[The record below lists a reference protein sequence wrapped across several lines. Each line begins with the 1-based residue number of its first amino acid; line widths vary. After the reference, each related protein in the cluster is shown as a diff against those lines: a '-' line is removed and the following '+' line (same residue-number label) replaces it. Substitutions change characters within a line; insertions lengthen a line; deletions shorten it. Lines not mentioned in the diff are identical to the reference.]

1 MRPQALR
8 RRTARQ
14 FAQHVLDAAAG
25 MSGRT
30 MGAQGRSAGRE
41 GTGWTPAA
49 VYVSHDGGEY
59 QTAGT
64 SAAPKTRPAP
74 EVRAAAQAAA
84 RQRTAGGELGQLEAG
99 S

>member
-14 FAQHVLDAAAG
+14 LAQHVLDAAAG

-41 GTGWTPAA
+41 DTGWMPAA
-49 VYVSHDGGEY
+49 VYVSHDRAEY

-64 SAAPKTRPAP
+64 RAAPEIRPAP
-74 EVRAAAQAAA
+74 EVREAGQAAA
-84 RQRTAGGELGQLEAG
+84 RQRTAGHEFGQPEAG